1 MATNKKQPEN
11 FNVKGKVIAIHDAND
26 FKTDFEN
33 RGEWLVELDTEFST
47 LKNGEPA
54 TTTRFAIQ
62 PFSLVDTASKFVKEL
77 AKGKSFKGN
86 NLPRPFVV
94 TCLQGAEITIART
107 FRQAGEARQYGDGV
121 YNTDCYTSEIVSI
134 VPNIDPEDKQLFIMP
149 QLLRWYQGETATAPV
164 AMPNPW

>member
-11 FNVKGKVIAIHDAND
+11 FEVKGKIVGIVDAAD

-62 PFSLVDTASKFVKEL
+62 PFNLVDTASKFVKEL
-77 AKGKSFKGN
+77 AKAKSFKGN

-94 TCLQGAEITIART
+94 TCLCGAEIIIART
-107 FRQAGEARQYGDGV
+107 FRQAGEARQFADGV
-121 YNTDCYTSEIVSI
+121 YNTDCYTSEIKLI
-134 VPNIDPEDKQLFIMP
+134 NPHIDPEDKQLFIMP
-149 QLLRWYQGETATAPV
+149 QLMRWYQGETATNPV